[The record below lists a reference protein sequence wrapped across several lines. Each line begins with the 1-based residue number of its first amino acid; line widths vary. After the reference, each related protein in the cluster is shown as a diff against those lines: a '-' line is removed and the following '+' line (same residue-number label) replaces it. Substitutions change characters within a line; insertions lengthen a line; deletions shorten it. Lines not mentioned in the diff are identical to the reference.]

1 MKTPMPVSRDE
12 ICHALRR
19 DVMAPVARY
28 SEADIR
34 TAVYQI
40 VNGIPRRR
48 GYEDDVWNW
57 YATGKRYL
65 LPWVD
70 GTELYDWAVRLL
82 IERLGL

>member
-48 GYEDDVWNW
+48 GYEDDVWN
-57 YATGKRYL
+57 
-65 LPWVD
+65 
-70 GTELYDWAVRLL
+70 
-82 IERLGL
+82 